1 MESKGKIAKLILILI
16 LIFVVIFTL
25 NLIRKAVILRN
36 ITKVSKENYQYVT
49 NFYEKITDN
58 QMITEIWRKDD
69 IALIK
74 KTFENENKTE
84 ITYIDKDYKYVIK
97 DDTVTKSNKEG
108 TDLPIL
114 TNAFVDV
121 PNFVQAILSSLV
133 LNISSEKVYGED
145 CYYISTDTTSI
156 LYNIMNFNKD
166 SETTYS
172 FVNKE
177 TKLASKKITNI
188 AVMYYNYE
196 LNNVKDEDIKMPDI
210 EGLKLI
216 DETK

>member
-25 NLIRKAVILRN
+25 NVIRKAVIIRN
-36 ITKVSKENYQYVT
+36 ITKASKENYQYVT

-84 ITYIDKDYKYVIK
+84 FTYIDKDYKYVIK

-114 TNAFVDV
+114 TNALFDV
-121 PNFVQAILSSLV
+121 PNFVQAILSS
-133 LNISSEKVYGED
+133 
-145 CYYISTDTTSI
+145 
-156 LYNIMNFNKD
+156 
-166 SETTYS
+166 
-172 FVNKE
+172 
-177 TKLASKKITNI
+177 
-188 AVMYYNYE
+188 
-196 LNNVKDEDIKMPDI
+196 
-210 EGLKLI
+210 
-216 DETK
+216 

>member
-25 NLIRKAVILRN
+25 NVIRKAVILRN

-84 ITYIDKDYKYVIK
+84 FTYIDKDYKYVIK

-114 TNAFVDV
+114 TNALFDV

-133 LNISSEKVYGED
+133 LDISSEKVYGED

-177 TKLASKKITNI
+177 TKLASKKITNN
-188 AVMYYNYE
+188 AVRYYKYE
-196 LNNVKDEDIKMPDI
+196 LNNVKDEDIKMPDT

>member
-25 NLIRKAVILRN
+25 NVIRKAVILRN

-84 ITYIDKDYKYVIK
+84 FTYIDKDYKYVIK

-114 TNAFVDV
+114 TNALFDV
-121 PNFVQAILSSLV
+121 PNFVQAILSS
-133 LNISSEKVYGED
+133 
-145 CYYISTDTTSI
+145 
-156 LYNIMNFNKD
+156 
-166 SETTYS
+166 
-172 FVNKE
+172 
-177 TKLASKKITNI
+177 
-188 AVMYYNYE
+188 
-196 LNNVKDEDIKMPDI
+196 
-210 EGLKLI
+210 
-216 DETK
+216 